1 MSRYSS
7 RVVTTLRK
15 DTETKNLRKTI
26 LKFSK
31 DIPVVGERHRGVLS
45 IIGYRVYDYNPT
57 GYYTEVDVV
66 FKGEIKAGLSSIRP
80 DEWFGADVKNNDRYL
95 ISPIRL
101 GKFLRSHLIKELNNH
116 MAYFNTKICYENS
129 IKTIKWI

>member
-7 RVVTTLRK
+7 RVITTLRK

-66 FKGEIKAGLSSIRP
+66 FKGELKFSVSAIQEDQWFGSDIKKNEKYKVSSIGLGRFFRNTLFR
-80 DEWFGADVKNNDRYL
+80 DINQ
-95 ISPIRL
+95 RL
-101 GKFLRSHLIKELNNH
+101 SLFD
-116 MAYFNTKICYENS
+116 TKISYENS